1 MSRKHSIQPT
11 VTEDTDEEANS
22 HFRKELKL
30 VYSEIDKQSNLCWN
44 MKDTYELVTRADKAR
59 TTRSRV
65 STQVKEESR
74 KLYENT
80 NAQFGYGEIT
90 PVSKLKQVISYV

>member
-1 MSRKHSIQPT
+1 
-11 VTEDTDEEANS
+11 
-22 HFRKELKL
+22 
-30 VYSEIDKQSNLCWN
+30 VYSEIDKASNLYWT
-44 MKDTYELVTRADKAR
+44 MKDTYELVTRADKVR

-65 STQVKEESR
+65 STKVKEESR

-90 PVSKLKQVISYV
+90 PGALTNLITILQNVGSFIESNQDVKLPCPIG